1 LLDWE
6 EDNYMD
12 MKTNNNI
19 IIAEKLSKKYN
30 NSLVVDNISLNIG
43 KGEIYGLLGPNG
55 AGKSTII
62 LMLLGLT
69 EPSSGKISVS
79 GFNSTREPLKVKRI
93 TGYLPEKLGFYEDM
107 TARQNLAY
115 TAELNNINQ
124 KEIPKKIDE
133 VLEIVSLKKN
143 KSQLVKQFSRGMKQR
158 LGIADVLIKD
168 PELVIFDEPT
178 EGLDLKV
185 ANQILD
191 TTKRLNEEKGI
202 TFLISSHQL
211 NLIQD
216 ICHRVGILSK
226 GKLIGE
232 GKINTLGGS
241 LFGGG
246 KYRIEVELSE
256 VSKDIID
263 KLKNIEK
270 VKDISQDG
278 NMIEVVCDEDIRSEL
293 SKTIAN
299 SGLLMTKMNIKDYA
313 LEEIYL
319 KYFKEG

>member
-1 LLDWE
+1 
-6 EDNYMD
+6 

-19 IIAEKLSKKYN
+19 IIAENLSKKYN
-30 NSLVVDNISLNIG
+30 DSLVVDNINLNIG

-79 GFNSTREPLKVKRI
+79 GFDSTREPLKVKRI

-143 KSQLVKQFSRGMKQR
+143 KNQLVKQFSRGMKQR

-185 ANQILD
+185 ANQILE
-191 TTKRLNEEKGI
+191 TTKRLNKDKEI

-211 NLIQD
+211 NLIQN
-216 ICHRVGILSK
+216 ICHRVGVLSK

-232 GKINTLGGS
+232 GDINNLGRS

-246 KYRIEVELSE
+246 KYRVEVELSE
-256 VSKDIID
+256 VSKDIIE
-263 KLKNIEK
+263 KLKNIDK
-270 VKDISQDG
+270 VKKINQDG
-278 NMIEVVCDEDIRSEL
+278 NIIELVCDEDIRSEI
-293 SKTIAN
+293 SKIIAN

-319 KYFKEG
+319 KYFKEE

>member
-1 LLDWE
+1 
-6 EDNYMD
+6 MD
-12 MKTNNNI
+12 METNNNI
-19 IIAEKLSKKYN
+19 IIAENLSKKYN
-30 NSLVVDNISLNIG
+30 DSLVVDNINLNIG

-124 KEIPKKIDE
+124 NEIPKKIDE
-133 VLEIVSLKKN
+133 VLEIVSLVKN
-143 KSQLVKQFSRGMKQR
+143 KNQLVKQFSRGMKQR

-185 ANQILD
+185 ANQILE
-191 TTKRLNEEKGI
+191 TTKRLNEEKDI
-202 TFLISSHQL
+202 TFLISSQQL

-232 GKINTLGGS
+232 GEINTLGSS

-246 KYRIEVELSE
+246 KYRIEVELTE
-256 VSKDIID
+256 MSKDIIE
-263 KLKNIEK
+263 KLKNIDK
-270 VKDISQDG
+270 VKNINQDG
-278 NMIEVVCDEDIRSEL
+278 NMIEIACDKDIRSEI
-293 SKTIAN
+293 SKIIAN

-319 KYFKEG
+319 NYFKEG

>member
-1 LLDWE
+1 
-6 EDNYMD
+6 MD
-12 MKTNNNI
+12 METNNNI
-19 IIAEKLSKKYN
+19 IIAENLSKKYKD
-30 NSLVVDNISLNIG
+30 SLVVDNINLNIG

-124 KEIPKKIDE
+124 NEIPKKIDE
-133 VLEIVSLKKN
+133 VLEIVSLNKN
-143 KSQLVKQFSRGMKQR
+143 KNQLVKQFSRGMKQR

-185 ANQILD
+185 ANQILK

-216 ICHRVGILSK
+216 ICHRVGVLSK

-232 GKINTLGGS
+232 GEIDTLGGS

-263 KLKNIEK
+263 KLKNIDK
-270 VKDISQDG
+270 VKNINQDG
-278 NMIEVVCDEDIRSEL
+278 NMIEIVCDEDRRSEI
-293 SKTIAN
+293 SKIIAN
-299 SGLLMTKMNIKDYA
+299 SGLLMTKMNIKNYA